1 MKKSGGEKCND
12 VASHLLADL
21 RCGFGKIPYS
31 ATLDDCR
38 LIILAGRY
46 IVTSHPPALLLS

>member
-12 VASHLLADL
+12 VASHLLADP
-21 RCGFGKIPYS
+21 RCGLGKIPYS